1 MAFEQTVSVQESLR
15 RIHDLQPELNAAVTV
30 IDDAPETGIPV
41 ILKDNISTKGIRTTA
56 SSKILDNY
64 VPVYDATIVTKLK
77 EAGFT
82 PVAKASMD
90 ELGMGGTNRNAA
102 TGPVHNAWD
111 HDRISGGSST
121 KLKEAGFTPVAKA
134 SMDELGMGG
143 TNRNAAT
150 GPVHNAWD
158 HDRISGGSSGGSAVL
173 AARQAAPLAIGSDT
187 GDSVRKPASYNGV
200 IGVKPT
206 YGRISRYGIIPY
218 ASSLDHVGYFTTTV
232 RDAAAALEILAGRDD
247 HDMTSSLEPV
257 GHYEAELD
265 PSLEGKTIAVFD
277 TVADAVQDPV
287 IRQAFADLVK
297 KMEAAG
303 AKIVHVSM
311 PEQLMNLIAPVYK
324 TIANSE
330 AAANHSNLDGI
341 RFGVRKPG
349 ESVEDV
355 MTASRTAGFSSYVR
369 ARFVIGSYSLFE
381 ENQDRLFRKAQ
392 KIRRLISDAYAQM
405 FDGVD
410 AVICVRARFVI
421 GSYSLFEENQDR
433 LFRKAQK
440 IRRLIS
446 DAYAQM
452 FDGVDA
458 VICPA
463 APTVAPLL
471 EESSDVRFGQDEFVE
486 EHMQLANF
494 TGYPSMVLPM
504 GRENGLPF
512 AVEIAAK
519 PFAELTMFDVAAGM
533 EEILEGSHHE

>member
-1 MAFEQTVSVQESLR
+1 
-15 RIHDLQPELNAAVTV
+15 
-30 IDDAPETGIPV
+30 
-41 ILKDNISTKGIRTTA
+41 
-56 SSKILDNY
+56 
-64 VPVYDATIVTKLK
+64 
-77 EAGFT
+77 
-82 PVAKASMD
+82 
-90 ELGMGGTNRNAA
+90 
-102 TGPVHNAWD
+102 
-111 HDRISGGSST
+111 
-121 KLKEAGFTPVAKA
+121 
-134 SMDELGMGG
+134 
-143 TNRNAAT
+143 
-150 GPVHNAWD
+150 
-158 HDRISGGSSGGSAVL
+158 
-173 AARQAAPLAIGSDT
+173 
-187 GDSVRKPASYNGV
+187 
-200 IGVKPT
+200 
-206 YGRISRYGIIPY
+206 
-218 ASSLDHVGYFTTTV
+218 
-232 RDAAAALEILAGRDD
+232 
-247 HDMTSSLEPV
+247 MTSSLEPV

-410 AVICVRARFVI
+410 AVIC
-421 GSYSLFEENQDR
+421 
-433 LFRKAQK
+433 
-440 IRRLIS
+440 
-446 DAYAQM
+446 
-452 FDGVDA
+452 
-458 VICPA
+458 PA

-494 TGYPSMVLPM
+494 TGYPSVVLPM

-519 PFAELTMFDVAAGM
+519 PFAEQMMFDVAAGM
-533 EEILEGSHHE
+533 EEILEETSHE